1 MTEPLSWD
9 LYRTLLAVL
18 DEGSLSGA
26 ARSLG
31 LTQPTIGRHVDALE
45 RAFGQT
51 LFTRSPAGLMPTE
64 AALALRGAAASMKSH
79 AAALERGAPDD
90 GGNGVN
96 GTVRIS
102 ASEVVAVEVLPAA
115 LAKLRRE
122 HPGLVIELEPSNR
135 VQDLLQREADVAVRM
150 MAPTQEALIARRVG
164 DVRLGLFAHRDY
176 LQSHGMPATAEELA
190 GHSLIGFDV
199 GAPYVRAAI
208 RAEPEW
214 RRERFALRTDSD
226 LAQLALLRAG
236 CGIAPA
242 QVAWARRDPALVPV
256 LAERFG
262 IAIPTWITMHEGLRA
277 SRRCQVVF
285 DALVRCLRD
294 YTAA

>member
-1 MTEPLSWD
+1 MTGPLSWD

-26 ARSLG
+26 ARSLD

-64 AALALRGAAASMKSH
+64 AALALRDAAAAMKSH
-79 AAALERGAPDD
+79 AAALERGALE
-90 GGNGVN
+90 GSGSEVS

-102 ASEVVAVEVLPAA
+102 ASEVIAVEVLPAA
-115 LAKLRRE
+115 LARLRRE
-122 HPGLVIELEPSNR
+122 HPGLVIELVPSNR
-135 VQDLLQREADVAVRM
+135 VQDLLHREVDVAVRM

-176 LQSHGMPATAEELA
+176 LRLHGTPETAEDLA

-199 GAPYVRAAI
+199 GAPHVRAAV
-208 RAEPEW
+208 RNQPEW
-214 RRERFALRTDSD
+214 QRERFALRTDSD

-236 CGIAPA
+236 CGIGPA
-242 QVAWARRDPALVPV
+242 QLPWARREPALVRV
-256 LAERFG
+256 LADRFG

-285 DALVRCLRD
+285 EALVRCLED